1 MNEGKL
7 CMRLLQPPI
16 KLVSKAFKED
26 QTFGGTT
33 RGDLNCKLEV
43 EIKSNYRKHRQSNQK
58 LIFYFFCHI
67 KRSNIYELSHS
78 PNSSLT
84 LKL

>member
-1 MNEGKL
+1 
-7 CMRLLQPPI
+7 MRLLQPPI

-33 RGDLNCKLEV
+33 RGDLNCKLE
-43 EIKSNYRKHRQSNQK
+43 IKSNYRKHKQSNQK
-58 LIFYFFCHI
+58 LIFYFICNI
-67 KRSNIYELSHS
+67 KTSNIYDLSHS
-78 PNSSLT
+78 PNLSLT